1 MYSYVLRVSPRTG
14 EMARLV
20 KCLPYKPED
29 LSSDPQKR
37 RRNLGLAVKH
47 L

>member
-1 MYSYVLRVSPRTG
+1 MYKYVLRVSPRTG
-14 EMARLV
+14 EMAQLV
-20 KCLPYKPED
+20 KCLPHKPED

-37 RRNLGLAVKH
+37 HRNLGLVVKH